1 MNISRSSLVL
11 GGLLILVG
19 IALLVAQLVGVDL
32 GRVGWPFFV
41 IIPGA
46 VVLIL
51 GLWLGGSAGEGLSVV
66 GTMVTTVGLILLYQD
81 RTGHWATWAYAW
93 ALVAPT
99 SIGLGQLLFG
109 ALHGQAKL
117 VRSGL
122 DTLLAGLGI
131 FIVLGLFFELVIG
144 LSGFSV
150 RGGDVILP
158 AVLIGLGLLLLIR
171 NLFKHR
177 GREQR

>member
-19 IALLVAQLVGVDL
+19 IALLIVQFFGVDL
-32 GRVGWPFFV
+32 GRVGWPLFI

-46 VVLIL
+46 ILLIL
-51 GLWLGGSAGEGLSVV
+51 GLWLGGSAGEGLTTV
-66 GTMVTTVGLILLYQD
+66 GGIVTTVGLILLYQE

-99 SIGLGQLLFG
+99 SVGLTQMLFG
-109 ALHGQAKL
+109 AVHGQSNL

-122 DTLLAGLGI
+122 DSFLTGLGI
-131 FIVLGLFFELVIG
+131 FVVLGLFFELVIG
-144 LSGFSV
+144 LSGFTV

-158 AVLIGLGLLLLIR
+158 AVLIGLGVLLLIR

-177 GREQR
+177 GREAR